1 MQHNFL
7 SSNLAEIK
15 VAYSTKVKFHDMQKI
30 TSSRDGE
37 TVLRKIW
44 SSQIEFR
51 EEFYLLLLNRAN
63 KVIGWHCISQGGLD
77 STVADIRII
86 FSIALKCVACGI
98 IVAHNHPSGNL
109 KPSETDI
116 ALTRKIK
123 EAGKLLDITLF
134 DHIILSNEGYYS
146 FADEGLL

>member
-1 MQHNFL
+1 MQETL
-7 SSNLAEIK
+7 ITSNLAEIK
-15 VAYSTKVKFHDMQKI
+15 VAYSSKVKFKDMQKI
-30 TSSRDGE
+30 TSSKDCESVFRN
-37 TVLRKIW
+37 IW
-44 SSQIEFR
+44 SPQLELR

-86 FSIALKCVACGI
+86 FSIALKCVATGI

-116 ALTRKIK
+116 VLTRKIK

-134 DHIILSNEGYYS
+134 DHLILSNEGYYS

>member
-1 MQHNFL
+1 MQETL
-7 SSNLAEIK
+7 ITSKLAEIK
-15 VAYSTKVKFHDMQKI
+15 VAYFTKVKFKDMQKI
-30 TSSRDGE
+30 TSSRDCE
-37 TVLRKIW
+37 FVLRNIW
-44 SSQIEFR
+44 SPQLELR

-63 KVIGWHCISQGGLD
+63 KVVGWHCISQGGLD
-77 STVADIRII
+77 STIADIRII
-86 FSIALKCVACGI
+86 FSISLKCVACGI

-146 FADEGLL
+146 FADEGFL

>member
-1 MQHNFL
+1 MQETL
-7 SSNLAEIK
+7 ITSNLAEIK
-15 VAYSTKVKFHDMQKI
+15 VAYSTKVKFKDMQKI
-30 TSSRDGE
+30 TSSKDCE
-37 TVLRKIW
+37 SVLRNIW
-44 SSQIEFR
+44 SPNLELR

-86 FSIALKCVACGI
+86 FSITLKCIATGI

-134 DHIILSNEGYYS
+134 DHIILSNDGYYS

>member
-1 MQHNFL
+1 MQETL
-7 SSNLAEIK
+7 ITSNLSEIK
-15 VAYSTKVKFHDMQKI
+15 VVYSPKVEFKDMQKI
-30 TSSRDGE
+30 TSSRDCE
-37 TVLRKIW
+37 SVLRNIW
-44 SSQIEFR
+44 SPQLELR

-86 FSIALKCVACGI
+86 FSITLKCVATGI

-134 DHIILSNEGYYS
+134 DHLILSNEGYYS

>member
-1 MQHNFL
+1 MQETL
-7 SSNLAEIK
+7 ITSNLAEIK
-15 VAYSTKVKFHDMQKI
+15 VAYSTKVKFKNMQKI
-30 TSSRDGE
+30 TSSKDCE
-37 TVLRKIW
+37 SVLRNIW
-44 SSQIEFR
+44 SPHLELR

-86 FSIALKCVACGI
+86 FSITLKCVASGI

-123 EAGKLLDITLF
+123 EAGKLLDISLL

>member
-1 MQHNFL
+1 MQETL
-7 SSNLAEIK
+7 ITSNLAEIK
-15 VAYSTKVKFHDMQKI
+15 VAYSSKVKFKDMQKI
-30 TSSRDGE
+30 TSSKDCE
-37 TVLRKIW
+37 SVLRNIW
-44 SSQIEFR
+44 SPQLELR

-63 KVIGWHCISQGGLD
+63 KVIGWHCISQGGID

-86 FSIALKCVACGI
+86 FSITLKCVASGI

-134 DHIILSNEGYYS
+134 DHLILSNEGYCS
-146 FADEGLL
+146 FADEGML

>member
-1 MQHNFL
+1 MQETL
-7 SSNLAEIK
+7 ITSNLAEIK
-15 VAYSTKVKFHDMQKI
+15 VAYSTKVKFKDMQKI
-30 TSSRDGE
+30 TSSKDCE
-37 TVLRKIW
+37 SVLRNIW
-44 SSQIEFR
+44 SPNLELR

-63 KVIGWHCISQGGLD
+63 RVIGWHCISQGGLD

-86 FSIALKCVACGI
+86 FSITLKCIATGI

-134 DHIILSNEGYYS
+134 DHIILSNDGYYS

>member
-1 MQHNFL
+1 MQETL
-7 SSNLAEIK
+7 ITSKLAEIK
-15 VAYSTKVKFHDMQKI
+15 VAYFTKVKFKDMQKI
-30 TSSRDGE
+30 TSSRDCE
-37 TVLRKIW
+37 FVLRNIW
-44 SSQIEFR
+44 SPQLELR

-63 KVIGWHCISQGGLD
+63 KVVGWHCISQGGLD

-86 FSIALKCVACGI
+86 FSITLKCVATGI

-134 DHIILSNEGYYS
+134 DHIILTNEGYYS

>member
-1 MQHNFL
+1 MQETL
-7 SSNLAEIK
+7 IISNLAEIK
-15 VAYSTKVKFHDMQKI
+15 VAYSTTVKFKDMQKI
-30 TSSRDGE
+30 TSSKDCE
-37 TVLRKIW
+37 SVLRNIW
-44 SSQIEFR
+44 SPNLELR

-63 KVIGWHCISQGGLD
+63 RVIGWHCISQGGLD

-86 FSIALKCVACGI
+86 FSITLKCIATGI

-134 DHIILSNEGYYS
+134 DHIILSNDGYYS

>member
-1 MQHNFL
+1 MQETL
-7 SSNLAEIK
+7 ITSNLSEIK
-15 VAYSTKVKFHDMQKI
+15 IAYSTKVKFKDMQKI
-30 TSSRDGE
+30 TSSRDCE
-37 TVLRKIW
+37 SVLRNIW
-44 SSQIEFR
+44 SPQLELR

-63 KVIGWHCISQGGLD
+63 KVVGWHCISQGGLD

-86 FSIALKCVACGI
+86 FSITLKCVACGI

-134 DHIILSNEGYYS
+134 DHLILSNEGYYS
-146 FADEGLL
+146 FADEGML

>member
-1 MQHNFL
+1 MQESL
-7 SSNLAEIK
+7 ITSNLSEIQ
-15 VAYSTKVKFHDMQKI
+15 VAYSTKVKFKDMPKI
-30 TSSRDGE
+30 TSSKDCE
-37 TVLRKIW
+37 SVLRNIW
-44 SSQIEFR
+44 SPHIEFR

-86 FSIALKCVACGI
+86 FSIALKCVATGI

-109 KPSETDI
+109 KPSESDI
-116 ALTRKIK
+116 ALTRKVK

-134 DHIILSNEGYYS
+134 DHLILSNEGYYS

>member
-1 MQHNFL
+1 MQETL
-7 SSNLAEIK
+7 ITSNLTEIK
-15 VAYSTKVKFHDMQKI
+15 VAYSTKVKFKDMQKI
-30 TSSRDGE
+30 TSSRDCE
-37 TVLRKIW
+37 SVLRNIW
-44 SSQIEFR
+44 SPHLELR

-86 FSIALKCVACGI
+86 FSITLKCVACGI

-116 ALTRKIK
+116 TLTRKIK
-123 EAGKLLDITLF
+123 EAGKLLDISLL
-134 DHIILSNEGYYS
+134 DHIILTNEGYYS
-146 FADEGLL
+146 FADEGIL

>member
-1 MQHNFL
+1 MQETLNT
-7 SSNLAEIK
+7 SNLAEIK
-15 VAYSTKVKFHDMQKI
+15 VAYSTKVKFKDMQKI
-30 TSSRDGE
+30 TSSKDCE
-37 TVLRKIW
+37 SVLRNIW
-44 SSQIEFR
+44 SPDLELR

-86 FSIALKCVACGI
+86 FSITLKCVASGI

-116 ALTRKIK
+116 TLTRKIK

-134 DHIILSNEGYYS
+134 DHIIISNEGYYS
-146 FADEGLL
+146 FADEGML

>member
-1 MQHNFL
+1 MQVNL
-7 SSNLAEIK
+7 ITSNLAEIK
-15 VAYSTKVKFHDMQKI
+15 VAYSTKVKFKDMQKI
-30 TSSRDGE
+30 TSSKDCE
-37 TVLRKIW
+37 SVLRNIW
-44 SSQIEFR
+44 SPQLELR

-86 FSIALKCVACGI
+86 FSITLKCVATGI

-116 ALTRKIK
+116 ALTQKIK

-146 FADEGLL
+146 FADEGVL